1 MTPVRT
7 PADIRR
13 VLATEI
19 ERVAANPDLDPIR
32 RAQTL
37 AQLTRV
43 ALRAMELETLDARL
57 EAIESTLKVRTKDRA
72 QEDTP

>member
-1 MTPVRT
+1 MPAASDSMPNRQPVRT
-7 PADIRR
+7 PGDVRR

-32 RAQTL
+32 KAQTL

-43 ALRAMELETLDARL
+43 ALRAIHLETLYARL
-57 EAIESTLKVRTKDRA
+57 EAI
-72 QEDTP
+72 